1 MGSDQDDKDMDNMR
15 LEYDRD
21 CHWRVVFKENDVE
34 VNDEESIIHDN
45 RWGLYLKFSHNTTKR
60 L

>member
-45 RWGLYLKFSHNTTKR
+45 RWGLYLK
-60 L
+60 